1 MQEVPSDGVGD
12 MEEVERRY
20 EGCVSGQ
27 RLWAC
32 TWQKEGTQPCR
43 LTEEGACRVWEL
55 RLLRLWA
62 PVRST
67 AVLGEQ
73 VKRI

>member
-1 MQEVPSDGVGD
+1 M
-12 MEEVERRY
+12 
-20 EGCVSGQ
+20 C
-27 RLWAC
+27 LWAE
-32 TWQKEGTQPCR
+32 TLGMHLAEGRDPALQLNGGRC
-43 LTEEGACRVWEL
+43 LSGWEQ

-73 VKRI
+73 VKRILIPLAGFDLGFKRVTLP

>member
-1 MQEVPSDGVGD
+1 MLPGGGNTSRDQKSVQEVPSDGVGD
-12 MEEVERRY
+12 MEEVERRC

-43 LTEEGACRVWEL
+43 LTEEGACWVG
-55 RLLRLWA
+55 
-62 PVRST
+62 SS
-67 AVLGEQ
+67 GC
-73 VKRI
+73 